1 MYKFE
6 KLALQLRK
14 LIEQG
19 VWKAHE
25 KLPSLREQVI
35 HSGYSLM
42 TVMNA
47 YQELEAQG
55 LIYSTEKSGYYVA
68 DRLPKN
74 KLLSQT
80 EPKITDHIQINS
92 LVFDYLTSTHQKNVI
107 PLGSAFP
114 QDQLL
119 RHPKLMQ
126 ILAKHA
132 KRPQS
137 YNSVDSMPPGH
148 LPLQQFIA
156 RRYLLQGLDTSAN
169 DIVITSGCLDALTL
183 SLKAV
188 AKPSDY
194 ILLQQTIF
202 YGAWQAAEHL
212 GLKVITLPEHPTEGF
227 NIDLFEQCLKKY
239 PIKVC
244 WLMVN
249 FHNPIGFTLGNDI
262 KQKIAA
268 LLNQYQVYMIED
280 DVYQELFYGAHKP
293 LPVKYYDQND
303 WVLHCSSFS
312 KTLGAGFR
320 VGWVNN
326 RKFSERIQHL
336 QLMSTLSVSPLLQ
349 HALAE
354 FVASHHYEKHLRQL
368 RQQLE
373 RHKKQFYSYLIQ
385 HLSDL
390 CDIYYYDG
398 GYFLWMRLPS
408 NIDSMSLYQQLIAQ
422 NISVTPSAL
431 FNIEQNSSHH
441 IRINC
446 SYAWNDDIKHALGT
460 LITLIK
466 SGF

>member
-6 KLALQLRK
+6 KLALHLRK
-14 LIEQG
+14 LIEQD
-19 VWKAHE
+19 VWQAHD
-25 KLPSLREQVI
+25 KLPSLREQVL

-47 YQELEAQG
+47 YQQLEAQG

-74 KLLSQT
+74 KLHSQA
-80 EPKITDHIQINS
+80 EPKITDHIHINS
-92 LVFDYLTSTHQKNVI
+92 LVFNYLKSTNRKNVI
-107 PLGSAFP
+107 ALGSAFP

-119 RHPKLMQ
+119 HHPKLMQ
-126 ILAKHA
+126 ILAQHA

-137 YNSVDSMPPGH
+137 YNSMDSMPPGH
-148 LPLQQFIA
+148 FPLQQFIA
-156 RRYLLQGLDTSAN
+156 RRYLLQDIETSTD

-183 SLKAV
+183 SLEAV
-188 AKPSDY
+188 AQPGDY
-194 ILLQQTIF
+194 ILLQQNIF

-212 GLKVITLPEHPTEGF
+212 GLKVISLPEHPTDGF
-227 NIDLFEQCLKKY
+227 DLVLFEQCLQKY

-249 FHNPIGFTLGNDI
+249 FHNPIGFTLSNEI
-262 KQKIAA
+262 KEKIAG

-280 DVYQELFYGAHKP
+280 DVYQELYYGAHKP
-293 LPVKYYDQND
+293 LPVKYYDHED

-326 RKFSERIQHL
+326 RKFSEKIQHL

-354 FVASHHYEKHLRQL
+354 FVLSHHYDKHLRQL
-368 RQQLE
+368 RQHLE
-373 RHKKQFYSYLIQ
+373 RHKKQFYSYLSQ
-385 HLSDL
+385 HLSHL
-390 CDIYYYDG
+390 CDMYYYDG
-398 GYFLWMRLPS
+398 GYFLWIKLPGH
-408 NIDSMSLYQQLIAQ
+408 IDSMMLYQQLLEQ
-422 NISVTPSAL
+422 NISISPSVL
-431 FNIEQNSSHH
+431 FNIEQHSSHY
-441 IRINC
+441 IRLNC
-446 SYAWNDDIKHALGT
+446 SFAWTHEIQHALNI
-460 LITLIK
+460 LIQKIRD
-466 SGF
+466 S